1 MPSSVYMYSA
11 VLLHACC
18 SLDLDCV
25 IEVWSQLTPP
35 GGGRGSRRKDFSSL
49 EVCLWT
55 VKWGP
60 SFSFLSLCVCAHVCV
75 WVCTCR
81 GVHTQACVRR
91 PEGNNRCLLQSAS
104 TLCLEAGSHWTWS
117 SLTELDWLLSVL
129 CSGTL
134 MALLPQSFTL
144 QVHTTICGFYRS
156 AGDPNLG
163 PYARMQM
170 LQASKQRDQMI
181 VHWNFLTR
189 QEKTKP
195 SPYILTCLRCFVVV
209 VVMENWNTV
218 VCQLYLSEGGDGGEL
233 EGLRPAHSGTVI
245 KLCEKQRLHL

>member
-11 VLLHACC
+11 VLLHTCC

-55 VKWGP
+55 VKWGL

-104 TLCLEAGSHWTWS
+104 TLCLEAGSHWNWS
-117 SLTELDWLLSVL
+117 SLTELGWLLSVFWHVDDSASPELHFAGAHHHMWLLQECWGSELGSL
-129 CSGTL
+129 CSHANATGLKATGPNDR
-134 MALLPQSFTL
+134 ALKSLNTPRENQTFSL
-144 QVHTTICGFYRS
+144 HT
-156 AGDPNLG
+156 D
-163 PYARMQM
+163 
-170 LQASKQRDQMI
+170 
-181 VHWNFLTR
+181 
-189 QEKTKP
+189 
-195 SPYILTCLRCFVVV
+195 
-209 VVMENWNTV
+209 
-218 VCQLYLSEGGDGGEL
+218 LS
-233 EGLRPAHSGTVI
+233 
-245 KLCEKQRLHL
+245 